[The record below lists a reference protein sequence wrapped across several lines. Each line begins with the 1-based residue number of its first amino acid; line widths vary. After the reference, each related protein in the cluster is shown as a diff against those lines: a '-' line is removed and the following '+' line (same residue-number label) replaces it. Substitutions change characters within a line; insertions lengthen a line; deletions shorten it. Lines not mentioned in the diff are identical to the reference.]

1 MTTLVKWSTFS
12 AATSMLTTE
21 LNSLASAAISAQ
33 SSEYANATSGNRYT
47 HATFQLLV
55 EFVSAPTSGKT
66 VDLYI
71 LPAIDGS
78 TYPEGGTGV
87 SPSGTHYAGSFIVRN
102 SDADQY
108 LVLTNVPLPPT
119 DFKVLLV
126 NNAGQNME
134 SSGNVLSMIVYGYE
148 IVTS

>member
-12 AATSMLTTE
+12 AATSLHTTS
-21 LNSLASAAISAQ
+21 LDSLASGAISTQ

-55 EFVSAPTSGKT
+55 DPASAPTSGKT
-66 VDLYI
+66 IDLYI

-78 TYPEGGTGV
+78 TYPEGTTSV
-87 SPSGTHYAGSFIVRN
+87 SPSGTHYVGSFIVRGV
-102 SDADQY
+102 DTAQR

-119 DFKVLLV
+119 DFTVLIV
-126 NNAGQNME
+126 NNSGVNFA

-148 IVTS
+148 LI